1 MHLKNQNEK
10 DKIIPG
16 LPELLHPK
24 SCHSIPITFFEP
36 PLTIVYCAFQLFRTC
51 DTKEETVSW
60 SIDES
65 PFLVAQLQI

>member
-1 MHLKNQNEK
+1 MKKAKSYLACQSLCIQKAV
-10 DKIIPG
+10 IIFQ
-16 LPELLHPK
+16 LL
-24 SCHSIPITFFEP
+24 FFEP